1 MDRITIRDYQD
12 ADSIAV
18 GVLIADTYSEFNLDF
33 ASAEERKKLLGPY
46 HYARSTDPEHR
57 RTIVRVIQSPM
68 CYVAV
73 VDGEIA
79 GVLRGRRERLRSLFV
94 HKDYH
99 QQGVGRKLVEYF
111 EGESARLGV
120 SVIRV
125 ASSLY
130 AIPFYL
136 RMGYKK
142 TTGIR
147 AGWSFE
153 GSGLQYQPMKK
164 VLAVG

>member
-1 MDRITIRDYQD
+1 MKMIEIRNYQET
-12 ADSIAV
+12 DSIEV

-33 ASAEERKKLLGPY
+33 ASAKERVKLLGPY
-46 HYARSTDPEHR
+46 RHARSTDPEHR
-57 RTIVRVIQSPM
+57 QAIARVIQSPM
-68 CYVAV
+68 CYVADV
-73 VDGEIA
+73 GGEIA

-94 HKDYH
+94 HKNYH
-99 QQGVGRKLVEYF
+99 RQGVGRKLVKHF

-130 AIPFYL
+130 AIHFYL
-136 RMGYKK
+136 KMGYKK

-164 VLAVG
+164 VLTVG